1 MAAPAGMMRGVHVTL
16 AGAGRWTI
24 STSVAV
30 SSAAL
35 IISIASLGVAVIAY
49 RFGNERIQ
57 VRPGFAR
64 VAVESSAMGADAILF
79 MITLINRRAL
89 PCVATGFS
97 VKFDRGK
104 WMRLDLQP
112 AEAPVH
118 RFGVLPGF
126 DSRLILIPVASNL
139 NLPVLQYLAGLDSPP
154 KRLHVRV
161 ETATQKQARSK
172 RLRGARFG
180 SPGMTVDRFRP
191 WLTHPYALGELKVDA
206 STKAIGE
213 QMQVSVVRGWADDN
227 GKSSPLPPPS
237 THDVRPLESMS
248 GRHRRIR

>member
-1 MAAPAGMMRGVHVTL
+1 MMRDVHVAL

-30 SSAAL
+30 STAAL
-35 IISIASLGVAVIAY
+35 IISVGSLGLAFLGY
-49 RFGNERIQ
+49 HYGERIL

-79 MITLINRRAL
+79 MITLINRRGL

-97 VKFDRGK
+97 VKFDRSK
-104 WMRLDLQP
+104 WMRLELQP

-139 NLPVLQYLAGLDSPP
+139 NLPVLQYLAGLASTP

-161 ETATQKQARSK
+161 ETATQKHARSK
-172 RLRGARFG
+172 RLRGARFT
-180 SPGMTVDRFRP
+180 SPGMSVDRFRP

-213 QMQVSVVRGWADDN
+213 RMQVSVVRGWADDN
-227 GKSSPLPPPS
+227 GKSGAMPPPQEI
-237 THDVRPLESMS
+237 RPLESVS
-248 GRHRRIR
+248 GRHRRMR